1 MRKPGIQQSE
11 WVSLGHPDKMADYIT
26 SYILDRYLEADPLTR
41 YAVEVMV
48 KDWHIFLAGEV
59 TSKARFG
66 FDELHGFAQDAVREI
81 GYTLDYQ
88 DKWGHA
94 NTVAGDS
101 MSAEIVLSAQSPD
114 IAQGVNGDVGW
125 GDQGIFWGMAVAD
138 PETGYVPRDHWY
150 ARKIGEAVASS
161 GLCGLDVKTLVS
173 TNEGEPYRVIC
184 AAPVLTPE
192 AEAGVCAIIR
202 GIAPG
207 AEIVLNGTGR
217 FVTHGPVGDSGVT
230 GRKLAV
236 DFYGGNCRVGG
247 GSPWGKDATKA
258 DVALNLYARKLALA
272 EVQRG
277 ATQTCFCSLACAIG
291 QPDLEVCLYDAEMR
305 IVGYRRESRPAR
317 EIIDELGLRKPG
329 YAARCREGLFSAI

>member
-41 YAVEVMV
+41 YAVEVLL
-48 KDWHIFLAGEV
+48 KDNVAFLAGEV
-59 TSKARFG
+59 SSKARFG
-66 FDELHGFAQDAVREI
+66 YDELEGFIKAAVLDI
-81 GYTLDYQ
+81 GYDRFYEE
-88 DKWGHA
+88 KWGAA
-94 NTVAGDS
+94 NTVCGEDFVMNANIQG
-101 MSAEIVLSAQSPD
+101 QSPD

-138 PETGYVPRDHWY
+138 PATGYMPRDHWY
-150 ARKIGEAVASS
+150 ARKIGEAVARS

-173 TNEGEPYRVIC
+173 TNEGKPYRVIC

-192 AEAGVCAIIR
+192 AEAGVYTIIR
-202 GIAPG
+202 GLAPG